1 MQDRT
6 DPKNRR
12 STFMMKPSP
21 NPDARWRA
29 ISTSRLLITSVM
41 LKEPVRREIVLGPR
55 GKREDWKL
63 IKEEKINDLTSNFSL
78 IYFISLYSLST

>member
-1 MQDRT
+1 
-6 DPKNRR
+6 
-12 STFMMKPSP
+12 
-21 NPDARWRA
+21 
-29 ISTSRLLITSVM
+29 M

>member
-1 MQDRT
+1 MKGNVQGRT

-12 STFMMKPSP
+12 IIFMMKPFS
-21 NPDARWRA
+21 NLDARWRA

-63 IKEEKINDLTSNFSL
+63 IKGRKSMI
-78 IYFISLYSLST
+78 